1 MTSDA
6 KTPEGYINT
15 LPQDRK
21 EAITKLRN
29 VILDNLPKGFSE
41 TMGYGMLAYVIPHSI
56 YPDGYH
62 CDPKTPLPFMSVASQ
77 KNFVAIYHMGIY
89 ANKELLDWFLDEY
102 PKYCKR
108 KIDMGKSC
116 IRFKKIEEIPFAL
129 IGELASKMSVDKWIE
144 IYENAIKK

>member
-29 VILDNLPKGFSE
+29 VISENLPKGFSE

-62 CDPKTPLPFMSVASQ
+62 CDPKTPLPFLSVASQ
-77 KNFVAIYHMGIY
+77 KNFIAVYHMGIY
-89 ANKELLDWFLDEY
+89 AEKELFDWFVNEY
-102 PKYCKR
+102 PKYSNR
-108 KIDMGKSC
+108 KLDMGKSC
-116 IRFKKIEEIPFAL
+116 IRFKKIEEIPYKL
-129 IGELASKMSVDKWIE
+129 IGELASKMTTKEWIK
-144 IYENAIKK
+144 IYEKAIKK